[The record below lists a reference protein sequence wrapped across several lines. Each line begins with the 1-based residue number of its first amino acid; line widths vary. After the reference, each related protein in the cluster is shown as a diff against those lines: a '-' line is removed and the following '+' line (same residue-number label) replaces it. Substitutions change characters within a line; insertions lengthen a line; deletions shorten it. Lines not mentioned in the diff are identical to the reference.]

1 MKYDRATFFQAYRE
15 LFTPKIITQSQ
26 VDGIEILLAFIE
38 KDTALVDLRHIAY
51 MLATIKH
58 ECANT
63 WHPITEFADGS
74 AYEGLKRLGNTMPG
88 DGPRFKGRGY
98 VQLTGR
104 INYRKFSN
112 RLDID
117 LVGTPNLALDPPT
130 SYKIA
135 SDGMR
140 NGIFT
145 GKEFSDFIHGEHCDY
160 HNARLIIN
168 GHDKA
173 DKIKKY
179 AEKFESIL
187 KASRVF

>member
-1 MKYDRATFFQAYRE
+1 
-15 LFTPKIITQSQ
+15 
-26 VDGIEILLAFIE
+26 
-38 KDTALVDLRHIAY
+38 
-51 MLATIKH
+51 
-58 ECANT
+58 
-63 WHPITEFADGS
+63 
-74 AYEGLKRLGNTMPG
+74 MPG

-112 RLDID
+112 RLGID

-145 GKEFSDFIHGEHCDY
+145 GKEFSDFIHGEHCNY